1 MSKRGSGGVRGGS
14 LEQIRMPCSSAHHRH
29 RQRCSIIFSPKFNA
43 QIRSGRIRDVQQ
55 ERWKNFQINRAD
67 IKDGQTSCNV
77 KEQGREMR
85 STHRSSRLDALHS
98 LEAQRTVNQG
108 GNSNV
113 KRKKKRDGTVNI
125 QVKRTAAKLLQ
136 LVAEYSN
143 WPNKIH
149 VEGATLLILVCC
161 SLSLANTAQFCL

>member
-1 MSKRGSGGVRGGS
+1 VVELEGVHWSKFECRV
-14 LEQIRMPCSSAHHRH
+14 PVH
-29 RQRCSIIFSPKFNA
+29 IIVIVTDVPSFFPPKFNA

-143 WPNKIH
+143 WPNKIN

>member
-29 RQRCSIIFSPKFNA
+29 RHRCSIIFSPKFNA
-43 QIRSGRIRDVQQ
+43 QIRSGRIRVVQQ

-108 GNSNV
+108 G
-113 KRKKKRDGTVNI
+113 KFKCKKKKEKRWHGQYTSEEDGC
-125 QVKRTAAKLLQ
+125 KTAAT
-136 LVAEYSN
+136 SRR
-143 WPNKIH
+143 
-149 VEGATLLILVCC
+149 ILE
-161 SLSLANTAQFCL
+161 LAKQNSC